1 MKKLIALLTA
11 ALTLLTMSTAVLAA
25 TDKNSGQPAATITFD
40 SDKVFDFLH
49 TFGNA
54 SDTGF
59 AMELTEKDAL
69 SGKSLK
75 CSESFKQSVSN
86 RYGGFYIDAED
97 FGLDSFA
104 GYTMELYISSDK
116 AASKKATQFE
126 LFTDG
131 DTWVSV
137 PFNTDG
143 VGIYRKASITVP
155 ASVKNT
161 KIGLS
166 FPIVDPFD
174 GGLCMV
180 DELKI
185 IDNYGKT
192 ISNVGDIDNSL
203 YKGPSGFKTVITI
216 VMFILVLGA
225 VGFGI
230 YMFLKKVIWKY
241 R

>member
-1 MKKLIALLTA
+1 MKKLLALLTA
-11 ALTLLTMSTAVLAA
+11 AAAIFTMSTAVFAA
-25 TDKNSGQPAATITFD
+25 ADKNSGQPAATITFD

-59 AMELTEKDAL
+59 TMELTEKDAL

-75 CSESFKQSVSN
+75 CSESFKESVSN
-86 RYGGFYIDAED
+86 RYGGFYLDAED

-104 GYTMELYISSDK
+104 GYTMELYISTDK
-116 AASKKATQFE
+116 AANKKTKQFE

-131 DTWVSV
+131 DNWSTTA
-137 PFNTDG
+137 FNTDG

-155 ASVKNT
+155 ANSKNT

-166 FPIVDPFD
+166 FPIVDPFE

-185 IDNYGKT
+185 IDNYGKA
-192 ISNVGDIDNSL
+192 IANVGDIDNSL
-203 YKGPSGFKTVITI
+203 YKGPSGFKMVITI
-216 VMFILVLGA
+216 LMFVVLIAG

-230 YMFLKKVIWKY
+230 YIFLKKVVWRY